1 MQKTY
6 LVEFNN
12 ENSEAALF
20 ELRSIE
26 RSAKDFSIVHIEEPY
41 AIIQGETERVRNSS
55 FVNYISEVLEQKQD
69 WHDFSPVAVNGTYYL
84 RVKDINGCHGTAN
97 EPDLGKL
104 VGGPRPVNFKN
115 PDFKLRAFHG
125 KSWYLCL
132 VVYEK
137 DRKALERRRAPL
149 RPFFSPV
156 AIHPKWAMYL
166 VNATETVPGDTILD
180 PFCGT
185 GGVILEAALMG
196 RKTIGNDSSL
206 NMVKGAR
213 LNLKYFNVQ
222 DSIVYNRD
230 IAELELGRKVDG
242 IATDL
247 PYGRNSNME
256 SESISSLYKTAF
268 SRFHEWL
275 YKGSL
280 CSVVISDKSLL
291 SFTKHLFSIEKI
303 IAVPQHR
310 SLTRYFV
317 AMRRL

>member
-1 MQKTY
+1 MHQSY

-26 RSAKDFSIVHIEEPY
+26 RSRKDFCIRHAEESNAIVEGDP
-41 AIIQGETERVRNSS
+41 ERIRNSS
-55 FVNYISEVLEQKQD
+55 FVNYISEVLEEKLD
-69 WHDFSPVAVNGTYYL
+69 WHDFSQVAIKGTFYL
-84 RVKDINGCHGTAN
+84 RVKDIKGCHGTAD
-97 EPDLGKL
+97 EPEIGRQ
-104 VGGPRPVNFKN
+104 VGGFREVNFKN

-125 KSWYLCL
+125 DSWYLGR
-132 VVYEK
+132 VIYEK
-137 DRKALERRRAPL
+137 DKKALERRRAPL

-166 VNATETVPGDTILD
+166 VNTTETVPGDTILD

-222 DSIVYNRD
+222 DSIVYHRD
-230 IAELELGRKVDG
+230 IAELNLERKVDG

-247 PYGRNSNME
+247 PYGRNSNMK

-268 SRFHEWL
+268 SKFHQWL
-275 YKGSL
+275 SEGSL
-280 CSVVISDKSLL
+280 CSIVISDKTLL
-291 SFTKHLFSIEKI
+291 SFTEHLFTIEKI

-317 AMRRL
+317 TMRRL